1 MEYTLQ
7 QFKIALENASF
18 ILDVPVRIMVI
29 VHSYYFELPKGIN
42 GIQWLLNHTL
52 ILRATAFPDDL
63 Q

>member
-1 MEYTLQ
+1 
-7 QFKIALENASF
+7 
-18 ILDVPVRIMVI
+18 MVI

-42 GIQWLLNHTL
+42 GIQWLLNHTP